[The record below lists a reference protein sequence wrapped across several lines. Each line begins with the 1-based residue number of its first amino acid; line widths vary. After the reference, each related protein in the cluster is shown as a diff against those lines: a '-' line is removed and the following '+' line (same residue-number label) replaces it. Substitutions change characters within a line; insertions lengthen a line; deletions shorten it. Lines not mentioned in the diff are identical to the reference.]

1 MSTVYDDGE
10 GSAAYPP
17 MLSANC
23 VQSVVTI
30 NPTLHH
36 PKSSATSLPS
46 DDLNKI
52 RQNQFRNS
60 ATSQCSTTVAAHS
73 SLSSGGND
81 ESEFNTTLVA
91 TCNGRANGRIHLATI
106 FEGPGESNSR
116 DGISRVVRMKY
127 SSTKDD
133 DRANNPSFTTVCIAS
148 VPSRTSSA
156 ILALD
161 TDGKLYA
168 NHFEV
173 EESTGTDSNNI
184 LFDMELCSNN
194 KRDGR
199 EQKSPKR
206 GRKSK
211 VPTSTQSDTGGH
223 LLTNMNTL
231 TARIESTPATDS
243 KSHISEK
250 SSQEPSSSTPK
261 QKGRKRK
268 ATTPS
273 KPDEGKVVYA
283 VASSLN
289 ESHLLPSQTP
299 PAVIRLTFEN
309 ENDLNTSKL
318 KGASWTKIP
327 GLEHVHSPMT
337 CIAFAS
343 RSSCGNQLWAT
354 FMSMMR
360 YEERQDY
367 VETNIGNVDEGIVLM
382 GFQNGSLYAATVING
397 EPGHASKM
405 LQLNSGEPFLSLQ
418 ILRDE
423 FAEPKL
429 MCIGVL
435 ETLAMIHSDKN
446 GAVKVDMKR
455 LPFHGRLCSLA
466 CVGNH
471 KHASNCTDLSLIA
484 TNDMG
489 KTHFYQLSLNC
500 KESNERKNGNLQLLN
515 VFRLPI
521 SHGTASIG
529 TKALEFVWSSSSG
542 KVSLL
547 RIASG
552 LKIKRGTRSHHSLL
566 AMLRQNGASQHSLL
580 PNRTAQETSAVS
592 KYEVVTQTLK
602 TAIDTTKEK
611 VDLRSSDDSRE
622 FQSNQATK
630 EVRDAIRIVS
640 LSSSNAP
647 PPIQCTINASK
658 AQGFDLGMRNDMLN
672 VSSSWHHSIHT
683 ISSSLMRPES
693 IKDMTPLCYR
703 RARDGRLVK
712 VLYGGSSASLNSQ
725 TNSSMHVSMNDF
737 SPFSVYASLSK
748 MFVNKTSAG
757 NNAWEESVRFDA
769 KLGMMKLTGQAKRAH
784 MQGVVVPFKLGKKS
798 SVALTGDVFL
808 PFLKVANITRV
819 KDVSEDV
826 RSAAQKEVQ
835 QMVQGAGGR
844 SGLLSKMLENSI
856 CYGRC
861 NPSEKVH
868 CSSNSVLLASSKNI
882 ERYTHDLIDNADVQP
897 IALVLNSHK
906 DTGLCELGFAI
917 GSSFNNSNEL
927 MSMVP
932 LMRHSIIRY
941 SQREEDL
948 RLDALQDEFYSR
960 LLSEK
965 MTAKIAKHVHK
976 SASDILSRI
985 DVTKSDTCPSAL
997 LTKCTSLYDIM
1008 RTLHF
1013 IIG

>member
-1 MSTVYDDGE
+1 MMSVYDDGE

-52 RQNQFRNS
+52 RHNQFRNS
-60 ATSQCSTTVAAHS
+60 ARSQCSTSVAVRS
-73 SLSSGGND
+73 LLSSGND
-81 ESEFNTTLVA
+81 ESGYNTTTLVA
-91 TCNGRANGRIHLATI
+91 TCNGGANGRIQLATI
-106 FEGPGESNSR
+106 FEKHGGSDSR
-116 DGISRVVRMKY
+116 DGISRVIRMKY
-127 SSTKDD
+127 SSTQDD
-133 DRANNPSFTTVCIAS
+133 GSNTPSFTTVCIAS

-161 TDGKLYA
+161 TDGKLHA
-168 NHFEV
+168 NQFEI
-173 EESTGTDSNNI
+173 EASTGADDNNI
-184 LFDMELCSNN
+184 LFGMELCSNN
-194 KRDGR
+194 KGDGR

-223 LLTNMNTL
+223 LFTSMNTL

-243 KSHISEK
+243 KTNVSEK
-250 SSQEPSSSTPK
+250 SSQESSSSTPK

-299 PAVIRLTFEN
+299 PAVIRLSFEN

-318 KGASWTKIP
+318 KGASWSKIP

-337 CIAFAS
+337 CVTFAS

-354 FMSMMR
+354 FMSMIR
-360 YEERQDY
+360 HGGSQDY

-397 EPGHASKM
+397 EPGHASRM
-405 LQLNSGEPFLSLQ
+405 LQLNNGEPFLSLKL
-418 ILRDE
+418 LRHE

-435 ETLAMIHSDKN
+435 GTLAMIRSDKN

-471 KHASNCTDLSLIA
+471 KHASNCTDISLIA

-547 RIASG
+547 RIASD
-552 LKIKRGTRSHHSLL
+552 LKINRGTRSKHSLL
-566 AMLRQNGASQHSLL
+566 AMLRQHGASQHSLL
-580 PNRTAQETSAVS
+580 PNRTAQERSAVS
-592 KYEVVTQTLK
+592 KYDVVNQTLK
-602 TAIDTTKEK
+602 TAIDTTKGK
-611 VDLRSSDDSRE
+611 VDFHSSDDSRE

-647 PPIQCTINASK
+647 PPIQCTVNSSK
-658 AQGFDLGMRNDMLN
+658 AQGFDLGMKNDNLN
-672 VSSSWHHSIHT
+672 ASSLWHHSVHT
-683 ISSSLMRPES
+683 ISSSLMLPES
-693 IKDMTPLCYR
+693 IKDIIPLCYR

-712 VLYGGSSASLNSQ
+712 VLYGGSSASLNSK

-748 MFVNKTSAG
+748 MFINKTSPV
-757 NNAWEESVRFDA
+757 NNAWEESVTFDA
-769 KLGMMKLTGQAKRAH
+769 KLGMMKFTGQAKRAH
-784 MQGVVVPFKLGKKS
+784 MQGVVIPFKLGKKC
-798 SVALTGDVFL
+798 APLAGDVFV
-808 PFLKVANITRV
+808 PFLKVSNITRV

-826 RSAAQKEVQ
+826 RNVAEKEVQ
-835 QMVQGAGGR
+835 QMVQGAGGKR
-844 SGLLSKMLENSI
+844 GLLSKMLESST
-856 CYGRC
+856 CYGRF

-882 ERYTHDLIDNADVQP
+882 ERYTHDLIDNADVEP

-927 MSMVP
+927 MPLVP

-948 RLDALQDEFYSR
+948 RLDALKDEFYSR

-965 MTAKIAKHVHK
+965 MTAKIAKHVDK
-976 SASDILSRI
+976 SASEVLSRI

-997 LTKCTSLYDIM
+997 LTKCTSLYEIM